1 MDKLM
6 TERFGLRAGGRQ
18 ERLQMAL
25 DESRHG
31 AVVAELHG
39 DDDGRPL
46 SRADRAPVARPPAAP
61 QPVAP
66 VRDAT
71 TTRRRRPIRSLL
83 LAAVLL
89 AAAGYGGHLG
99 YDWWVDGRF
108 LVSTDDAYVQGDLT
122 ILAAKMKG
130 YVASVEVTN
139 NQAVKTGDVIARL
152 DDGDYRL
159 ALESARNKLATQES
173 TVTRIGRQIDAA
185 ATGVAKATAGLDAAQ
200 ADATHAASEF
210 QRQVQLSKADFASKS
225 KLDEATFDRDRSRA
239 AIRSAEAELA
249 AEQANVEV
257 LRAQQVEAQREAGE
271 LRTTMAMAERD
282 LSFTV
287 VRAPVDGVV
296 GNKAVQVGSYLE
308 PGTRLAALVPLAS
321 VHVDANFKE
330 TQLGEIRPGQK
341 VRIEVDA
348 FPGVEIEG
356 TVESVAPASGSV
368 FSLLPPENATGN
380 FTKIVQRVPV
390 RIAIAPDVL
399 SRGIL
404 RPGLS
409 VVAKV
414 DTRASAQD

>member
-1 MDKLM
+1 
-6 TERFGLRAGGRQ
+6 
-18 ERLQMAL
+18 MAL
-25 DESRHG
+25 DEARHG

-66 VRDAT
+66 VRAAP

-99 YDWWVDGRF
+99 YDWWIDGRF
-108 LVSTDDAYVQGDLT
+108 LVSTDDAYVQGDIT

-159 ALESARNKLATQES
+159 ALQSAREQARDAGEHHRADRPADRGCRRRRRQGRGRARRGAGRRRPMPPPSSSGRCSSARPTSPASRGS
-173 TVTRIGRQIDAA
+173 TRRPSI
-185 ATGVAKATAGLDAAQ
+185 ATGRRRRSAAPRPSSRPSRPMSRCC
-200 ADATHAASEF
+200 A
-210 QRQVQLSKADFASKS
+210 
-225 KLDEATFDRDRSRA
+225 RSRP
-239 AIRSAEAELA
+239 RPSAWPASYA
-249 AEQANVEV
+249 
-257 LRAQQVEAQREAGE
+257 RRWP
-271 LRTTMAMAERD
+271 MAERD

-341 VRIEVDA
+341 VRLEVDA
-348 FPGVEIEG
+348 FPGPGDRGHGRERGPGRGLGVQPAAARERDRQLHQDRAARAGPDRDRARGAEPG
-356 TVESVAPASGSV
+356 PPAP
-368 FSLLPPENATGN
+368 
-380 FTKIVQRVPV
+380 RPV
-390 RIAIAPDVL
+390 GGGQGRHPHRAGEPV
-399 SRGIL
+399 SRAL
-404 RPGLS
+404 AR
-409 VVAKV
+409 
-414 DTRASAQD
+414 